1 MPAALLSSGWRMAHI
16 SSECGTVRHAVYT
29 RGTLIARDEPYE
41 IYRNERIIH
50 MTPSQ
55 AVVAYELVRFGRISR
70 DRIFAL
76 ALHAERG
83 AVDSLAAVRILQ
95 IKEKL
100 RAAGAQERITSI
112 RGYGYEL
119 EIAP

>member
-1 MPAALLSSGWRMAHI
+1 MAHI
-16 SSECGTVRHAVYT
+16 CSECGTIRHTVYT
-29 RGTLIARDEPYE
+29 RGTLVARDQPFE
-41 IYRNERIIH
+41 IYRNERIIP
-50 MTPSQ
+50 MSPSQ

-70 DRIFAL
+70 DRIFSL
-76 ALHAERG
+76 AVRAERG
-83 AVDSLAAVRILQ
+83 AVESLAAVRILQ

-119 EIAP
+119 EIA